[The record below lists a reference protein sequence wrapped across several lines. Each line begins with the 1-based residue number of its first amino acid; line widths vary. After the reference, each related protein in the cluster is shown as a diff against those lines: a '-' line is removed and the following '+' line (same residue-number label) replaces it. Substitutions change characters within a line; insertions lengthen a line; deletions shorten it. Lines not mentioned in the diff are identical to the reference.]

1 MIEQF
6 GRYHLIERLAIG
18 GMGEVFLA
26 RYLNASGI
34 ERLGVVKRILPHLTA
49 DADFVSYF
57 LHEGR
62 ICSLLCHPNIVQTIE
77 LGQTGGQY
85 YIAMEHIPG
94 KTLVRLLATALA
106 QDRPFSIPLVIH
118 LATQLA
124 SALEYTHNLTSIE
137 GRHLQIVH
145 MDLAPHNIIVSPDGL
160 AKLVDFG
167 ISRSGLVREA
177 HRRDFRGRTAYMA
190 PEILDG
196 RPVDRRVDLFAMGV
210 MLHEMVLCRPL
221 FRAKA
226 DHQTAT
232 RVLYATIP
240 RLRGER
246 PDCPESLERIVLKA
260 LQRDPDDRYQD
271 AGEILADLDAC
282 ARSHS
287 IVRSVTEL
295 RTEIARLASPEAEAV
310 AEARERGALESLDGT
325 PSFAQQSTSLE

>member
-1 MIEQF
+1 MTEQF
-6 GRYHLIERLAIG
+6 GRYHLLERLAVG

-34 ERLGVVKRILPHLTA
+34 ERHGVVKRILPHLTN
-49 DADFVSYF
+49 DADFVSFF

-62 ICSLLCHPNIVQTIE
+62 VCSLLCHPNIVQTIE

-94 KTLVRLLATALA
+94 RTLVRLLATALA
-106 QDRPFSIPLVIH
+106 HDRPFSIALVVH

-124 SALEYTHNLTSIE
+124 SALEYTHNLASIE
-137 GRHLQIVH
+137 GRPLNIVH
-145 MDLAPHNIIVSPDGL
+145 MDLAPHNVIVSPDAT

-167 ISRSGLVREA
+167 IARSGLTRDTG
-177 HRRDFRGRTAYMA
+177 RDFRGRTAYMA

-196 RPVDRRVDLFAMGV
+196 RAVDRRVDLFAMGV
-210 MLHEMVLCRPL
+210 MLHEMILCRPL

-240 RLRGER
+240 RLRVER
-246 PDCPESLERIVLKA
+246 PECPEALERIVLKA
-260 LQRDPDDRYQD
+260 LQRDPEDRYQD
-271 AGEILADLDAC
+271 AGEILADLDTC
-282 ARSHS
+282 ARAHN

-295 RTEIARLASPEAEAV
+295 RAEIAVLASAQAEAE
-310 AEARERGALESLDGT
+310 AEARERRTSIEPIAGT
-325 PSFAQQSTSLE
+325 PGFPQRSTSIE